1 MQYFLNSEGSV
12 IIRTVIIAIKENKDF
27 LTRVDGEIGD
37 GDHGI
42 NMNKGFTMAGEQIN
56 ESHNFS
62 DAANILSQVLMM
74 EIGGSMG
81 PLYGTFFKKFFR
93 ETKDHE
99 KITGEVFLNMLESAL
114 KGVKEMGQ
122 AEVGDKTMIDTLS
135 PAVTGFRDAL
145 EMNLSFED
153 SLNKCTQAGEKGRDS
168 TKEMI
173 ARIGRSARLGERS
186 RGVLDAGAVSCCIIL
201 ESMNRSVIS
210 ILKTD

>member
-1 MQYFLNSEGSV
+1 MQYFLNRDGSV
-12 IIRTVIIAIKENKDF
+12 IIRTVIIAIKENKDY

-62 DAANILSQVLMM
+62 EAANILSQVLML

-93 ETKDHE
+93 ETKGHE

-145 EMNLSFED
+145 DMNLSFED
-153 SLNKCTQAGEKGRDS
+153 SLNKCTQAGETGRDS

-201 ESMNRSVIS
+201 ESMNKSVIS
-210 ILKTD
+210 LIRTD

>member
-12 IIRTVIIAIKENKDF
+12 IIRTVIIAIKENKDY

-42 NMNKGFTMAGEQIN
+42 NMNKGFTMAGEQIK

-201 ESMNRSVIS
+201 ESMNKSVIS